1 MTLCK
6 NIQSGAQT
14 EYGYNALN
22 MRIKNILTYP
32 GTEMPHI
39 KETTYLSDY
48 LGRTNN
54 DLLVCEKGG
63 DITRAVYGSGYG
75 RLSRLTAAGQD
86 DVH

>member
-1 MTLCK
+1 
-6 NIQSGAQT
+6 
-14 EYGYNALN
+14 
-22 MRIKNILTYP
+22 
-32 GTEMPHI
+32 MPHI

-54 DLLVCEKGG
+54 DLLVCEKGE